1 MPEQSLTAVGIPN
14 FRGGW
19 RDMVNMMRITA
30 PSGWFG
36 MATTATTALM
46 AGGLLVLAACS
57 GNPVAPTGSG
67 ASTTFVGTLAGSGGQ
82 SGTLEVAI
90 QASLAASVEDSGAP
104 TVVINFG
111 PLVLRAVAATL
122 SVSGT
127 LSFVGGGSV
136 ALVGT
141 YDDVTQAVMVS
152 GGGYTFEG
160 TLSDDFSSLSGSFTG
175 PNSGS
180 FFTLTTNSG
189 GVTTYCG
196 TYSGDI
202 SGVWNI
208 AISSATGQVS
218 GTWADDFGDAG
229 LITGQLT
236 GTSLAVTDPGTPGIS
251 ASGTLQGN
259 SLSGTWLDVSEPG
272 QTYSGTFSGSTDSC
286 S

>member
-19 RDMVNMMRITA
+19 RDMVNMMRIA
-30 PSGWFG
+30 VPAGWFRK
-36 MATTATTALM
+36 ATTAPTALM
-46 AGGLLVLAACS
+46 AGGLLVLTACS

-82 SGTLEVAI
+82 SGTLEIAI
-90 QASLAASVEDSGAP
+90 QGSLAASVEDSGAP
-104 TVVINFG
+104 TFVIKFG

-141 YDDVTQAVMVS
+141 YDDVTGAVMVS
-152 GGGYTFEG
+152 GGGYTFDG
-160 TLSDDFSSLSGSFTG
+160 MLSDDFRSLSGDFTG
-175 PNSGS
+175 PTSGS
-180 FFTLTTNSG
+180 FSTLTTDSG
-189 GVTTYCG
+189 GVTNYCG
-196 TYSGDI
+196 TYSGDD

-208 AISSATGQVS
+208 AIGSATGQVS

-259 SLSGTWLDVSEPG
+259 SLSGTWLDTSEPG
-272 QTYSGTFSGSTDSC
+272 QTYSGTFSGSTSSC